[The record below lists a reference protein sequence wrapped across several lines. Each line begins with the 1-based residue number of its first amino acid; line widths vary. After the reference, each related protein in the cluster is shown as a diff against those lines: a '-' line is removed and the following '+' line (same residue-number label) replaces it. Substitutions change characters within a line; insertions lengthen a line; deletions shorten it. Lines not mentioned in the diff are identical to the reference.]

1 VQICVAD
8 IAVRLAGSNSFGAY
22 YPYSELKKD
31 IKRMLSNAKKFN
43 LSESALYQDAV
54 QLEVRGHPGVH
65 TQSSRRWLWSQAW
78 GRGEEL
84 ARVFLGGLDDFGPPE
99 RTAAQPRP
107 ASLMPMF
114 VRSTTVLQRIIR
126 TEITRIATECP
137 EDDSDEE
144 PM

>member
-1 VQICVAD
+1 M
-8 IAVRLAGSNSFGAY
+8 RLAGSNSFGAY

-65 TQSSRRWLWSQAW
+65 TQSDVVVES
-78 GRGEEL
+78 RGEKL
-84 ARVFLGGLDDFGPPE
+84 ARVFLGGLHVFGPPE

-107 ASLMPMF
+107 TSLMPMF
-114 VRSTTVLQRIIR
+114 DCFAAHYPDGDHQDCHRMPRG
-126 TEITRIATECP
+126 
-137 EDDSDEE
+137 
-144 PM
+144 